1 MGLKFGLGIDLDHI
15 KGQGHHAENVILEFL
30 MGSPV
35 QIHVMMYDDILCH
48 GTMSWRHL
56 TLLGKNTDNEHTVA
70 PLLSPVQEVSSSISE
85 ITIEMHMHDGT
96 EVCHFVLSPM

>member
-48 GTMSWRHL
+48 GTMS
-56 TLLGKNTDNEHTVA
+56 
-70 PLLSPVQEVSSSISE
+70 
-85 ITIEMHMHDGT
+85 
-96 EVCHFVLSPM
+96 